1 METIKLKK
9 GDKVRVF
16 DYGNE
21 IFDEV
26 VIIISNDI
34 ISNDILYKI
43 DNGETFYF
51 SHQGYFEK
59 I

>member
-1 METIKLKK
+1 METINLKK

-34 ISNDILYKI
+34 ISNYIVYER
-43 DNGETFYF
+43 DNGEKFYF
-51 SHQGYFEK
+51 SNQGYFENF
-59 I
+59 